1 MLRQAFKETS
11 ECKLVDDYTMHV
23 ILLIKFD
30 PPTNENF
37 DESIDLLDR
46 LEDKH
51 KENYSRN
58 TENPKELAYA

>member
-23 ILLIKFD
+23 LLLIKCD
-30 PPTNENF
+30 PPTHENF

-51 KENYSRN
+51 KENYTRN
-58 TENPKELAYA
+58 TGNPQELANA